1 MGQIL
6 YQTDMNPKKKSRIP
20 KSEESRK
27 YNQSRQKIINWT
39 RIDQTRERNID
50 CHKYQ
55 GRERTSE

>member
-1 MGQIL
+1 
-6 YQTDMNPKKKSRIP
+6 MNPKKKSRIP